1 MTDREILLSYL
12 RRMLELDTEEQLRIL
27 YTAALHLL

>member
-12 RRMLELDTEEQLRIL
+12 RRMLELATEEQLRIL
-27 YTAALHLL
+27 YMAALHLL